1 MPKNWKRD
9 LKPSDN
15 VVVNGQVLESKG
27 HNGLCKIDLP
37 LNSNQ
42 AGTLFE
48 WKLKILHIGSR
59 IKTYSENIG
68 IFGEYDNVTRNV
80 DNEIKLGISS
90 IQDDIFLSNRFDFG
104 TVQGRGTIFKFNK
117 EKIRVNI
124 SRDDIF
130 SFQFDC
136 TSGTLFAQKNDE
148 CRILLGF
155 VKNVQ
160 CLPKNT
166 FFPCVKLECPG
177 DRIEL
182 LSAGSIHNSIYS
194 TPISNSSTSNKS
206 SVWFMLFAACIV
218 YYSNYIYKNK

>member
-1 MPKNWKRD
+1 M
-9 LKPSDN
+9 LPSEN

-27 HNGLCKIDLP
+27 HFGVCKIDLP

-48 WKLKILHIGSR
+48 WKLKIICIGSR
-59 IKTYSENIG
+59 IKTYAERVG
-68 IFGEYDNVTRNV
+68 IFGEYDSVTRNV
-80 DNEIKLGISS
+80 DNEIKIGISS
-90 IQDDIFLSNRFDFG
+90 IQDDVFLSNRSDIG
-104 TVQGRGTIFKFNK
+104 TVQGRGTSFKLNT

-124 SRDDIF
+124 SQDDIF

-136 TSGTLFAQKNDE
+136 TSGTLFVQKNDE

-155 VKNVQ
+155 VKHVQ

-166 FFPCVKLECPG
+166 FFPCVKFECPG

-182 LSAGSIHNSIYS
+182 LSAGSIHNSVYSPPIYKS
-194 TPISNSSTSNKS
+194 PTSNNS
-206 SVWFMLFAACIV
+206 SVWFMLFAVCIV
-218 YYSNYIYKNK
+218 YYSNFIYKK